1 MLHPGQRVRVLPVA
15 DNYEGYPP
23 SGTKGTIVRAGES
36 GYTKQV
42 LFDGYTEPHWI
53 CDDFLGLVY
62 RVPVFRRKRV
72 FFNGKDLGYVRVDWA
87 SFQRVARRAYHDNR

>member
-1 MLHPGQRVRVLPVA
+1 MFHPGQRVRVLPVA

-62 RVPVFRRKRV
+62 RVPVFKRV
-72 FFNGKDLGYVRVDWA
+72 KVVKDGKQVGILRIRW
-87 SFQRVARRAYHDNR
+87 RYHRDNR

>member
-1 MLHPGQRVRVLPVA
+1 MFHPGQRVRVLPVA

-23 SGTKGTIVRAGES
+23 SGTKGIIIKQGES
-36 GYTKQV
+36 
-42 LFDGYTEPHWI
+42 
-53 CDDFLGLVY
+53 CDTVCHVRIGIESVCIPNAFLGLVY